1 MQSKSSK
8 SESPEASAETDAPEV
23 EALEVAEPET
33 ALVERFFNR
42 ELSLL
47 TFFQR
52 VLAMA
57 AQSELPPLERLRFL
71 TITSTIL
78 DEFFE
83 IRVAGL
89 KQRTLLGIARPAPDG
104 IAPQEI
110 LRRIS
115 EMSHSMVD
123 QQYHLLNDQ
132 VLPALAEDGVRIV
145 ARSRWT
151 KKQKRWVKGYFDTQ
165 VAPVLTPVG
174 LDPAHPFP
182 RILNKSLN
190 MLVTLEGRDAFG
202 RSAQHAVLHVPRCL
216 PRVIKLPAK
225 GSDGPNDF
233 VLLSSVIHAH
243 VEEVFPGM
251 TLRGCHQFRV
261 TRNADLWVDEEEVE
275 DLLDALQ
282 GQLHDRRFGQGV
294 RLEVATNC
302 PEDEANFLLEH
313 FELTAD
319 DLYRVDG
326 PVNLHR
332 MIAVYDLVDLP
343 ELKFMPFLPGTQAGP
358 HEDLFAV
365 LSQSEILLHHPYESF
380 SPVVEL
386 VRQAAA
392 DPDVLAIKQTV
403 YRTGSRSPI
412 VEALVDAA
420 RKGKE
425 VTAVIELRARFD
437 EEANIDL
444 AHRLQQAGAHVV
456 YGVVGYKTHAK
467 MLLVVRRELG
477 GLKRYVHLGTGNYHS
492 GTAKAY
498 TDWSYMTSD
507 PTIGLDVHRVFMQ
520 LTGLGR
526 AKRLERLLQAPF
538 TLQKTLVDLIEA
550 EVAAVQAGGEGH
562 VICKVNSLSDPD
574 TIEAM
579 YAASQAGVRIDLIV
593 RGICCLRPGVPGMSE
608 NIHVRSVL
616 GRFLEHTR
624 VYWFLAGGESKI
636 YLASADFMQ
645 RNLYRRVE
653 TCFPI
658 ADPIMKA
665 RVIEEGLRCY
675 LNDTAGAWSLLPDGT
690 YERVLPAEGETPV
703 SAQADLMAL
712 LGDG

>member
-1 MQSKSSK
+1 MNADTSD
-8 SESPEASAETDAPEV
+8 PDPTAETAAGD
-23 EALEVAEPET
+23 
-33 ALVERFFNR
+33 RFFNR

-47 TFFQR
+47 EFFER

-57 AQSELPPLERLRFL
+57 AREEVPTLERLRFL
-71 TITSTIL
+71 TITSTII

-89 KQRTLLGIARPAPDG
+89 KQRTALGIARPAPDG
-104 IAPQEI
+104 IAPVEV

-115 EMSHSMVD
+115 LKVHGLVD
-123 QQYHLLNDQ
+123 EQYRLLNDH
-132 VLPALAEDGVRIV
+132 VLPGLADAGVHIL
-145 ARSRWT
+145 ARAKWN
-151 KKQKRWVKGYFDTQ
+151 KKQRRWVKTYFETQ

-190 MLVTLEGRDAFG
+190 MLVSLEGRDAFG
-202 RSAQHAVLHVPRCL
+202 RDARRAVLHVPRCL
-216 PRVIKLPAK
+216 PRVIKLPA
-225 GSDGPNDF
+225 GASDGPHDF

-243 VEEVFPGM
+243 VAEAFPGM
-251 TLRGCHQFRV
+251 KVRGCHQFRV
-261 TRNADLWVDEEEVE
+261 TRNADLLVDEEEVE

-302 PEDEANFLLEH
+302 PDEEAAFLLEH
-313 FELTAD
+313 FQLGDA

-332 MIAVYDLVDLP
+332 MIAVYDLVDMP
-343 ELKFMPFLPGTQAGP
+343 ELKFVPFIPGNSYATN
-358 HEDLFAV
+358 DDIFALLNHRDV
-365 LSQSEILLHHPYESF
+365 LLHHPYESF
-380 SPVVEL
+380 SPVVEM

-403 YRTGSRSPI
+403 YRTGSRSPM
-412 VEALVDAA
+412 VEALVKAA
-420 RKGKE
+420 RAGKE
-425 VTAVIELRARFD
+425 VTAVVELRARFD
-437 EEANIDL
+437 EAANIDL
-444 AHRLQQAGAHVV
+444 ANRLQRAGAHVV

-467 MLLVVRRELG
+467 MLMVVRREAS
-477 GLKRYVHLGTGNYHS
+477 GLRRYVHLGTGNYHS

-498 TDWSYMTSD
+498 TDWGFMTAD
-507 PTIGLDVHRVFMQ
+507 PTIGRDVHRVFMQ

-526 AKRLERLLQAPF
+526 AKQLQCLLQAPF
-538 TLQKTLVDLIEA
+538 TLQKTLVELIEA
-550 EVAAVQAGGEGH
+550 EAEAVKAGREGR
-562 VICKVNSLSDPD
+562 VICKVNSISDPA

-579 YAASQAGVRIDLIV
+579 YRASQAGVRIDLII

-608 NIHVRSVL
+608 NIHVRSIV

-624 VYWFLAGGESKI
+624 VYWFHADGESKV

-658 ADPIMKA
+658 TDPAHKK
-665 RVIEEGLRCY
+665 RVIEEGLMCY
-675 LNDTAGAWSLLPDGT
+675 LDDTEGAWELQPEGHYT
-690 YERVLPAEGETPV
+690 RVGPADDPRT
-703 SAQADLMAL
+703 AQADLMAL
-712 LGDG
+712 LGD

>member
-1 MQSKSSK
+1 MQDTSQTSDVAAGLSM
-8 SESPEASAETDAPEV
+8 PSAETPGER
-23 EALEVAEPET
+23 
-33 ALVERFFNR
+33 RFFNR
-42 ELSLL
+42 ELSLMS
-47 TFFQR
+47 FFQR

-57 AQSELPPLERLRFL
+57 DRPSMPPLERLRFL

-89 KQRTLLGIARPAPDG
+89 KQRTQLGIARPAPDG
-104 IAPQEI
+104 QAPQEV

-115 EMSHSMVD
+115 EIAHTLVD
-123 QQYHLLNDQ
+123 RQYHLLNAQ
-132 VLPALAEDGVRIV
+132 VLPALEDAGIRIL

-151 KKQKRWVKGYFDTQ
+151 KKQRRWVKTYFDTQ
-165 VAPVLTPVG
+165 VAPVITPVG

-190 MLVTLEGRDAFG
+190 MLVSLEGRDAFG
-202 RSAQHAVLHVPRCL
+202 RSAQRAVLHVPRCL
-216 PRVIKLPAK
+216 PRVIKLPDT
-225 GSDGPNDF
+225 GSEGPNDF

-243 VEEVFPGM
+243 VEDAFPGM
-251 TLRGCHQFRV
+251 TVRGCHQFRV

-294 RLEVATNC
+294 RLEIATNC
-302 PEDEANFLLEH
+302 PQEEADFLLEH
-313 FELTAD
+313 FELGAD

-343 ELKFMPFLPGTQAGP
+343 ELKFVPFIPGHRHAS
-358 HEDLFAV
+358 HDDDMFALLGQREV
-365 LSQSEILLHHPYESF
+365 LLHHPYESF

-386 VRQAAA
+386 VRQAAK

-403 YRTGSRSPI
+403 YRTGARSPI
-412 VEALVDAA
+412 VEALIEAA
-420 RKGKE
+420 RSGKE
-425 VTAVIELRARFD
+425 VTAVVELRARFD

-444 AHRLQQAGAHVV
+444 ANRLQQAGAHVV

-467 MLLVVRRELG
+467 MLMVVRREAT
-477 GLKRYVHLGTGNYHS
+477 GLRRYVHLGTGNYHS

-498 TDWSYMTSD
+498 TDWSYMTAD
-507 PTIGLDVHRVFMQ
+507 PAIGLDVHRVFMQ

-526 AKRLERLLQAPF
+526 AKRLGQLLQAPF
-538 TLQKTLVDLIEA
+538 TLQKTLVELIEA
-550 EVAAVQAGGEGH
+550 EAEAAKAGRKAH
-562 VICKVNSLSDPD
+562 VICKVNSISDPA

-579 YAASQAGVRIDLIV
+579 YAASNAGVRIDLII

-608 NIHVRSVL
+608 NIHVRSIL

-624 VYWFLAGGESKI
+624 VYWFHADGASKV
-636 YLASADFMQ
+636 YLASADFME

-658 ADPIMKA
+658 RDAAQKQ
-665 RVIEEGLRCY
+665 RVIEEGLQCY
-675 LNDTAGAWSLLPDGT
+675 LDDNVGAWALGPDGAYAPVPT
-690 YERVLPAEGETPV
+690 TDPAR
-703 SAQADLMAL
+703 SAQTELMHQ
-712 LGDG
+712 LGDR